1 LTDEDFDND
10 ILEAVRRRM
19 PEIDVVR
26 VQDVGLGSA
35 GDARILEWAAEQDRI
50 LLTHDR
56 STMQRHVDARLAA
69 GLRVGGV
76 CVVKQIGPLGR
87 RIEDLLLLI
96 QSLVERD
103 WEYPI
108 WHVPI

>member
-1 LTDEDFDND
+1 LTDEDFDSD
-10 ILEAVRRRM
+10 ILDALRRRM
-19 PEIDVVR
+19 PEIDMVR

-35 GDARILEWAAEQDRI
+35 NDAVILEWAAQQDRI

-69 GLRVGGV
+69 GLPVGGV
-76 CVVKQIGPLGR
+76 CVVKQTGSLGR

-96 QSLVERD
+96 QCLVDED